1 MKDVYQVCL
10 VRIQHSVVLFLLLSF
25 TGAFAQSTNVQLILD
40 ASGSMFNRLADGEY
54 RIVAAKNVLRDF
66 VSGLPADEAL
76 NVGLR
81 VYGSRLAALE
91 DGACL
96 DSELFVDMNG
106 VARDNLLDTIRDT
119 QARGATPIAYSL
131 EQAAG
136 DFPSSGRNVIVLV
149 TDGEESCGGD
159 VRGVLEAMRARGI
172 EVELSIIGFDLDD
185 AAIRSFEGLGTFE
198 NATSAQELAS
208 ALGRAVEVADTQTYP
223 VTVLLTRDGLPTTD
237 GAIVNFN
244 DAVTGSG
251 TSFTMQEA
259 GRFTATLPSG
269 AYEAV
274 IGDAFSDVPQTLGG
288 LSVTPEGDNTFSF
301 ELAQASSV
309 TLSLA
314 TPMPTAGGN
323 VTVSFEGAPTGEGN
337 WITVVPADIPD
348 SDYLDWSYVTGA
360 SGTVDITLPA
370 DVMTLEA
377 RYHVELPEGGSR
389 VIGRS
394 EVFTSVMPI
403 ASLTPPAE
411 VEAGTSFPVTWSG
424 PNNNGDYVT
433 IVPAGAP
440 EGAYTSYFYTSSSS
454 ANLTAPGE
462 AGSYEVRYVLDADNR
477 TLVSVPITVTAAESS
492 LSVAESVMAGSSFE
506 VTWSGP
512 NGNGDYVTIVPTGAP
527 EGAYTSYFYTSS
539 GSPGTLTAPIEAGSY
554 EVRYVLDAG
563 NATVTS
569 MPIMVSAAQAS
580 LEAPSQVT
588 PGADFSVTW
597 SGPNGNSDYVTIVP
611 AGAPEGSYTSYF
623 YTSVGATGSLTAPD
637 TAGSYEVRYVSAQG
651 DVTITS
657 VPVTV
662 R

>member
-1 MKDVYQVCL
+1 MKDRYRFWLTRVVFL
-10 VRIQHSVVLFLLLSF
+10 VILGSSTAL
-25 TGAFAQSTNVQLILD
+25 AQQTNVQLILD
-40 ASGSMFNRLADGEY
+40 ASGSMFNRLTDGEY

-96 DSELFVDMNG
+96 DSELFVSMSG
-106 VARDNLLDTIRDT
+106 IARDSLLATIRDT

-131 EQAAG
+131 EQAAN
-136 DFPSSGRNVIVLV
+136 DFPNDGRNVIVLV

-223 VTVLLTRDGLPTTD
+223 VTVLLTRDGAPAAD
-237 GAIVNFN
+237 GAIVSFN

-251 TSFTMQEA
+251 TSFTMQDT
-259 GRFTATLPSG
+259 GTFTATLPSG

-274 IGDAFSDVPQTLGG
+274 IGDAFSDAPQTLGG
-288 LSVTPEGDNTFSF
+288 LSVTPEEANTFSF
-301 ELAQASSV
+301 ELAQESSV

-314 TPMPTAGGN
+314 SPTPTAGGS
-323 VTVSFEGAPTGEGN
+323 VTITFEGAPDSEES

-348 SDYLDWSYVTGA
+348 SAYLDWSYVTGA
-360 SGTVDITLPA
+360 SGTVDISLPA
-370 DVMTLEA
+370 DVTTLEA
-377 RYHVELPEGGSR
+377 RYHVDLPEGGSR

-394 EVFTSVMPI
+394 EAFTSVMPT
-403 ASLTPPAE
+403 ASLTPPTE
-411 VEAGTSFPVTWSG
+411 VGAGTSFPVTWTG
-424 PNNNGDYVT
+424 PNNPRDYVT
-433 IVPAGAP
+433 IVPIGAP
-440 EGAYTSYFYTSSSS
+440 EGAYTSYFYTNVGNPG
-454 ANLTAPGE
+454 NLTAPAE
-462 AGSYEVRYVLDADNR
+462 AGAYEVRYVLDADER
-477 TLVSVPITVTAAESS
+477 TLISVPINITAAAAS
-492 LSVAESVMAGSSFE
+492 LNVAGSVMAGSSFD
-506 VTWSGP
+506 VSWQGP
-512 NGNGDYVTIVPTGAP
+512 NND
-527 EGAYTSYFYTSS
+527 
-539 GSPGTLTAPIEAGSY
+539 
-554 EVRYVLDAG
+554 R
-563 NATVTS
+563 
-569 MPIMVSAAQAS
+569 
-580 LEAPSQVT
+580 
-588 PGADFSVTW
+588 
-597 SGPNGNSDYVTIVP
+597 DYVTIVP

-623 YTSVGATGSLTAPD
+623 YTSSGSPGTLTAPLEAGDYEVRYILDTGDTTVSSTPVTVTVVQASLEAASQVAPSTSFSVTWQGPNGSRDYITIVPAGAAEGAYTSYFYTSEGPTGNLTAPD
-637 TAGSYEVRYVSAQG
+637 TAGNYEVRYVTGQG

-657 VPVTV
+657 IPITI